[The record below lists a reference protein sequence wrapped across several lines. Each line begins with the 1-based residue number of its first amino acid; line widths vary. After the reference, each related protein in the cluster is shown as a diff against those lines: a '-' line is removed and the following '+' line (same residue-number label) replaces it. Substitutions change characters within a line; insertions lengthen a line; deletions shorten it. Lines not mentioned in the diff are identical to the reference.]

1 MSSGWVAGGVRGR
14 GIVRRCLGL
23 DGARELARS
32 PSLAEAL
39 AALQPT
45 AYGTFVRP
53 AMSLGPAQHG
63 VSATALWHLRILA
76 GWGPPIGAEAI
87 HVLAA
92 GFEMDNFSARLASF
106 SGASVDPPYE
116 LGSLA
121 KAWPAASDAATP
133 GALRR
138 ALASSPWGDPGS
150 DELPLVRLALELAW
164 ARRLLAVG
172 AARDWAISAAAIV
185 VARALGNGALDM
197 LGPSACRDAADALGQ
212 DWRLARTRADLARL
226 APRILGELFSGIEGV
241 EDLWRAEARWWSR
254 LASDGAAL
262 ASLPPH
268 DPSSTLGAAA
278 LLLADAW
285 RVRAALV
292 IAERGGET
300 AAEVLDE
307 LV

>member
-1 MSSGWVAGGVRGR
+1 MSSAWVAGGVRGR
-14 GIVRRCLGL
+14 GIVRRCIGL
-23 DGARELARS
+23 EGARQLARL

-39 AALQPT
+39 GALQPT
-45 AYGTFVRP
+45 AYGAFLRP
-53 AMSLGPAQHG
+53 GMSLGSAQHG

-76 GWGPPIGAEAI
+76 GWGPPLGAEAI

-92 GFEMDNFSARLASF
+92 GFEMANVSSRLASF
-106 SGASVDPPYE
+106 SGASVEPPYE

-121 KAWPAASDAATP
+121 KAWPAASGAATP
-133 GALRR
+133 GALRK

-150 DELPLVRLALELAW
+150 DELPLVRLALELGW

-185 VARALGNGALDM
+185 VARALGTGTLEAF
-197 LGPSACRDAADALGQ
+197 GPSASRDAGGALGP
-212 DWRLARTRADLARL
+212 DWRLARTPADLARQV
-226 APRILGELFSGIEGV
+226 PRVLGELFSDVEGV
-241 EDLWRAEARWWSR
+241 EDLWRAEARWWAR

-268 DPSSTLGAAA
+268 DPSSALGAAA

-285 RVRAALV
+285 RVRAALAL
-292 IAERGGET
+292 AERGGET
-300 AAEVLDE
+300 AAGVLDE